1 MRTGEAVAVGRSM
14 KNELEPVVGNWY
26 VHLDKG
32 EPFRV
37 VAIDEEARTIEIQH
51 FDGDIEECDVDEWRA
66 MDLELGEEP
75 EDWTGPVDDV
85 QADDLGYT
93 ET

>member
-1 MRTGEAVAVGRSM
+1 M
-14 KNELEPVVGNWY
+14 KDELEPVVGNWY

-32 EPFRV
+32 TPFQV
-37 VAIDEEARTIEIQH
+37 VSIDEQARTIELQH
-51 FDGDIEECDVDEWRA
+51 FDGDLEECDFEEWRA

-75 EDWTGPVDDV
+75 EDWTGPVDDIEK
-85 QADDLGYT
+85 DDLGYT